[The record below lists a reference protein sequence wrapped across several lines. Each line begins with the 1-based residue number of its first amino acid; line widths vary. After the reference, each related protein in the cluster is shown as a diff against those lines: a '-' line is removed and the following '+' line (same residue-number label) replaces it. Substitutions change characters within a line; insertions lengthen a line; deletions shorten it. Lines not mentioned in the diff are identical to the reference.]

1 MQQLHVYREQ
11 AMVGTLTDVET
22 TTTFLYAPQWIAAG
36 GQALSPRLPVP
47 AVGAENVLYE
57 GEPVQA
63 FFENLLPEGTI
74 REFLGQALHV
84 SPENVVGLLA
94 KLGGDTAGA
103 FSILPPDVPP
113 GVHARYLP
121 VTRADILKWFSD
133 SRGVPLSLKDAGL
146 SSLSGA
152 QDKMAVHIGADG
164 ALSIPMG
171 DAPSTHILKP
181 AVNYRPDVPDTSVNE
196 AFTMQLAHAVGLDV
210 PPVHYDAQLD
220 AAVIARYDRR
230 PAGAGQLERLH
241 QYDLCQA
248 LGIDSK
254 KKYEAEGGPS
264 FADCYRYVWA
274 NSATPVPD
282 AGRLLEWVAF
292 NLIAGNMD
300 SHAKNLS
307 MLVRP
312 AEQRARLSPFYD
324 LLNTR
329 MYPNL
334 SQRFAFR
341 IGGENRPDWIMA
353 RHWDRFF
360 EDLQSPAKRSRAIMT
375 ALAARVQAKLPEVL
389 ARLKA
394 QAPAHETLLQR
405 LHDEALR
412 QAQRLEGRL
421 NPPPPQPVPA
431 APAGPQPG

>member
-11 AMVGTLTDVET
+11 AQVGTLTDADG
-22 TTTFLYAPQWIAAG
+22 TTTFLYDPQWIAAA
-36 GQALSPRLPVP
+36 GQELSPRLPVP
-47 AVGAENVLYE
+47 RAGTENVLYE

-74 REFLGQALHV
+74 REFLGQALHI

-103 FSILPPDVPP
+103 FSILPSGVQP
-113 GVHARYLP
+113 GARARYVP
-121 VTRADILKWFSD
+121 VTREDIRKWFSE
-133 SRGVPLSLKDAGL
+133 SRGVPLSLKGAGL

-152 QDKMAVHIGADG
+152 QDKMAVHLGADG
-164 ALSIPMG
+164 QLSIPMG

-181 AVNYRPDVPDTSVNE
+181 AVNYRPDVPGTSVNE
-196 AFTMQLAHAVGLDV
+196 AFTMQLARAVGLDV
-210 PPVHYDAQLD
+210 PQVYYDAGLD

-230 PAGAGQLERLH
+230 AGDTGQMQRLH

-248 LGIDSK
+248 MGIDSK
-254 KKYEAEGGPS
+254 KKYEAEGGPT
-264 FADCYRYVWA
+264 FAACYGYVWS

-282 AGRLLEWVAF
+282 AARLLEWVAF

-307 MLVRP
+307 MLVGP
-312 AEQRARLSPFYD
+312 ADQRARLSPFYD
-324 LLNTR
+324 MLNTR

-334 SQRFAFR
+334 SQRFAFK
-341 IGGENRPDWIMA
+341 IGGENRPDWILA

-360 EDLQSPAKRSRAIMT
+360 ADLQSPPRRSRQVMT
-375 ALAARVQAKLPEVL
+375 DLATRVQAKLPGVL
-389 ARLKA
+389 AQLLA
-394 QAPAHETLLQR
+394 QAPDHPPLLQR
-405 LHDEALR
+405 LHDDAMREAK
-412 QAQRLEGRL
+412 RLASRL
-421 NPPPPQPVPA
+421 TPVPPTPA
-431 APAGPQPG
+431 APAPAPD